1 MNRAVLSTARAVQSE
16 LLMISPY
23 FIPAKDER
31 GVLSDLRAHQARV
44 RVLTNSLE
52 STPDLIAQ
60 AGYAPYRLPLLKE
73 GVELYEI
80 RSLLGNTRGS
90 GQTAAISR
98 FGNYALHAKLFVFDR
113 QKLFMGS
120 MNYDQRSKRIN
131 TEVGLI
137 INSPELAQQTAL
149 RFDAM
154 ARPENA
160 YVLALRQRNS
170 AGPAR
175 LVWDTRE
182 HGEAV
187 EYTREPARSA
197 WQRLKLKL
205 LSLLP
210 IAREL

>member
-1 MNRAVLSTARAVQSE
+1 
-16 LLMISPY
+16 MITPY
-23 FIPAKDER
+23 FVPAHDE
-31 GVLSDLRAHQARV
+31 LQALTDLRQHQARV

-52 STPDLIAQ
+52 STADLVAQ
-60 AGYAPYRLPLLKE
+60 AGYVQYRAPLLKE

-80 RSLLGNTRGS
+80 RSLLGNPRGS

-98 FGNYALHAKLFVFDR
+98 FGNYSLHAKLFVFDR
-113 QKLFMGS
+113 QKVFMGS

-137 INSPELAQQTAL
+137 IDSAELAQQTVV
-149 RFDAM
+149 RFEAM
-154 ARPENA
+154 AQPENA
-160 YVLALRQRNS
+160 YVLALRPGGAPR
-170 AGPAR
+170 PAR
-175 LVWDTRE
+175 LAWDTRE
-182 HGEAV
+182 DGKAV

-210 IAREL
+210 IDREL